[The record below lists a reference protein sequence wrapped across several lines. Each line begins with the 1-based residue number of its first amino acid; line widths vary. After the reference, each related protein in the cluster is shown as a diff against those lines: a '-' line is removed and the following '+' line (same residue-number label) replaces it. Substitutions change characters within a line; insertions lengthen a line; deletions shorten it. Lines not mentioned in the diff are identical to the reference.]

1 MITIVKVVIIIII
14 IIIIIEIHRF
24 SFDDISK
31 DLENEPYI

>member
-1 MITIVKVVIIIII
+1 MITIVKVVIIII

>member
-1 MITIVKVVIIIII
+1 MITIVKVVIII

>member
-1 MITIVKVVIIIII
+1 MITIVKVVII